1 MPGVHVAGPHMTDV
15 QQILCPKCHKPNLRR
30 ARFCQH
36 CGHDVILNNA
46 GPRYYITRVIKE
58 GGQGAVFEA
67 IGDDDRTYAIKQ
79 MLDRFTD
86 PRERDEAIARF
97 EAEAKILERLRHPS
111 IPRVYADFKDEGYH
125 YLAMDFVRGSDLEDI
140 IRRERFIPEERALR
154 WADQICDVLEY
165 LHQQKPPIIFRD
177 IKPSNV
183 MIEPDGNVKLIDFG
197 IAKVF
202 QPSQRGTQ
210 IGTPGY
216 APPEQYQGIATP
228 ESDIFSLGATLHHML
243 TGRDPRDEPPFSFP
257 PVYALR
263 PNVSKRTSDAIMK
276 ALKMKPEERYRSV
289 AEFRQALLP
298 ERAPAQVRV
307 VPATQALPA
316 SAQVAAPATP
326 QPVAAAAAPSVPQ
339 PTVPPASRVT
349 PVTPPLAA
357 PPSASPVAPVQKPA
371 APVQKPAAP
380 AKKQRSPGLGAVL
393 FVLVVIALLAAT
405 IALAFPD
412 LAARAIQSIP
422 ALATPTPQRL
432 IQQPFMV
439 ENIEVVV
446 PPGGDVRQ
454 AFVLAYT
461 RAVQEQFGPQARI
474 NTSVPLSYV
483 GGEPEKISEDAN
495 GTKYRAS
502 ISGFILVPVTP

>member
-1 MPGVHVAGPHMTDV
+1 MMPVAFSAGLPMTDV

-30 ARFCQH
+30 ARYCQH

-67 IGDDDRTYAIKQ
+67 IGDDGRIYAIKQ

-97 EAEAKILERLRHPS
+97 EAEAKILERLRHPR
-111 IPRVYADFKDEGYH
+111 IPRIYVDFKDEGYH

-140 IRRERFIPEERALR
+140 IRRERYIPEERALR

-177 IKPSNV
+177 LKPSNI
-183 MIEPDGNVKLIDFG
+183 MIEPDGNIKLIDFG
-197 IAKVF
+197 IAKVL

-263 PNVSKRTSDAIMK
+263 PNISKRTSDAIQK
-276 ALKMKPEERYRSV
+276 ALQMKPEDRYKSV
-289 AEFRQALLP
+289 AEFRRALLP
-298 ERAPAQVRV
+298 EHAPAQVRV
-307 VPATQALPA
+307 VPATRAIP
-316 SAQVAAPATP
+316 AQVASSAPP
-326 QPVAAAAAPSVPQ
+326 QPVATAAAPSGSAPSPKHVTPVVPQ
-339 PTVPPASRVT
+339 PASVP
-349 PVTPPLAA
+349 AA
-357 PPSASPVAPVQKPA
+357 KPGAQPA
-371 APVQKPAAP
+371 APQKAR
-380 AKKQRSPGLGAVL
+380 RSRGFGNVVL
-393 FVLVVIALLAAT
+393 VLVVLALLAAT
-405 IALAFPD
+405 VALAFPD
-412 LAARAIQSIP
+412 LTMRVLQDVP
-422 ALATPTPQRL
+422 GLVTPTPLRL
-432 IQQPFMV
+432 IQQPFTA
-439 ENIEVVV
+439 ENIEVIV
-446 PPGGDVRQ
+446 PPDGDVRQ
-454 AFVLAYT
+454 AFVAAYT
-461 RAVQEQFGPQARI
+461 RIVQEQFGPEARI
-474 NTSVPLSYV
+474 HTSVPLSYI
-483 GGEPEKISEDAN
+483 GGEPVKIGEDAS
-495 GTKYRAS
+495 GVKYRAS
-502 ISGFILVPVTP
+502 MTGFILVPERVTP

>member
-1 MPGVHVAGPHMTDV
+1 MPVASSAGLPMTDV

-67 IGDDDRTYAIKQ
+67 IGDDGRIYAIKQ

-97 EAEAKILERLRHPS
+97 EAEAKILERLRHPR

-140 IRRERFIPEERALR
+140 IRRERYIPEERALQ

-177 IKPSNV
+177 MKPSNI

-197 IAKVF
+197 IAKVL

-263 PNVSKRTSDAIMK
+263 PNISKRTSDAIQK
-276 ALKMKPEERYRSV
+276 ALQMKPEDRYKSV
-289 AEFRQALLP
+289 AEFRRALLP

-307 VPATQALPA
+307 VPATQAIP
-316 SAQVAAPATP
+316 AQVAASAPS
-326 QPVAAAAAPSVPQ
+326 QPVATTAAPSGSVAP
-339 PTVPPASRVT
+339 SSKRVT
-349 PVTPPLAA
+349 PVVPPPPASVPAAKPGAQPPA
-357 PPSASPVAPVQKPA
+357 PPKAR
-371 APVQKPAAP
+371 
-380 AKKQRSPGLGAVL
+380 RSRGFGNVV
-393 FVLVVIALLAAT
+393 FVLIVLALLAAT
-405 IALAFPD
+405 LALAFPD
-412 LAARAIQSIP
+412 LTARVLQNIP

-432 IQQPFMV
+432 IQQPFTV
-439 ENIEVVV
+439 ENIEVIV
-446 PPGGDVRQ
+446 PSGGDVRQ
-454 AFVLAYT
+454 AFVAAYT
-461 RAVQEQFGPQARI
+461 RIVQEQFGPEARI
-474 NTSVPLSYV
+474 LESVPLSYS
-483 GGEPEKISEDAN
+483 GGEPVKIGEDAS
-495 GTKYRAS
+495 GVKYRAS
-502 ISGFILVPVTP
+502 MTGFVLVPAPTTP

>member
-1 MPGVHVAGPHMTDV
+1 MIDP

-36 CGHDVILNNA
+36 CGHDVVLNNA

-67 IGDDDRTYAIKQ
+67 IDDSGRIYAVKQ

-97 EAEAKILERLRHPS
+97 EAEAKILERLRHPR

-140 IRRERFIPEERALR
+140 IRRERFIPEERALQ

-183 MIEPDGNVKLIDFG
+183 MIDPDGNVKLIDFG

-263 PNVSKRTSDAIMK
+263 PNISKRTSDAIMK

-289 AEFRQALLP
+289 AEFRRALLP
-298 ERAPAQVRV
+298 EPPQVRV
-307 VPATQALPA
+307 VPATQALPTP
-316 SAQVAAPATP
+316 AQVAAPQPATVSAASAPAVPQSSIPPTTRATP
-326 QPVAAAAAPSVPQ
+326 QQAAAPPAQ
-339 PTVPPASRVT
+339 KPKPPAKAR
-349 PVTPPLAA
+349 
-357 PPSASPVAPVQKPA
+357 
-371 APVQKPAAP
+371 
-380 AKKQRSPGLGAVL
+380 RSLGFGTVL
-393 FVLVVIALLAAT
+393 FVLVIIALLTAT
-405 IALAFPD
+405 VALAFPD
-412 LAARAIQSIP
+412 FTARAIRSIP
-422 ALATPTPQRL
+422 ALMTPTPQRL
-432 IQQPFMV
+432 IQQPFTV
-439 ENIEVVV
+439 ENIEVIV
-446 PPGGDVRQ
+446 PPDGDVRQ
-454 AFVLAYT
+454 AFVAAYT
-461 RAVQEQFGPQARI
+461 RAVHEQFGPQARI
-474 NTSVPLSYV
+474 NTSVPLSYI
-483 GGEPEKISEDAN
+483 GGEPQKIAEDAN
-495 GTKYRAS
+495 GVKYRAS
-502 ISGFILVPVTP
+502 ITGFILVPATP

>member
-1 MPGVHVAGPHMTDV
+1 MPGVHVAGPHMTDI

-67 IGDDDRTYAIKQ
+67 IGDDGHVYAVKQ

-97 EAEAKILERLRHPS
+97 EAEAKILERLRHPR

-177 IKPSNV
+177 IKPSNI

-316 SAQVAAPATP
+316 QVAAPATP
-326 QPVAAAAAPSVPQ
+326 QPVAASAAPSAPQ
-339 PTVPPASRVT
+339 PAAPPTSRGA
-349 PVTPPLAA
+349 PVTPPSAA
-357 PPSASPVAPVQKPA
+357 PSSASAA
-371 APVQKPAAP
+371 APAQKPAAP
-380 AKKQRSPGLGAVL
+380 AKKRRSFGVGTVL
-393 FVLVVIALLAAT
+393 FVLVVIALLSAT
-405 IALAFPD
+405 VALAFPD
-412 LAARAIQSIP
+412 LTARAIRSIP

-432 IQQPFMV
+432 IQKPFTL
-439 ENIEVVV
+439 ENVEVVV
-446 PPGGDVRQ
+446 PPGKDVRQ
-454 AFVLAYT
+454 AFIDVYT
-461 RAVQEQFGPQARI
+461 RAVQEQFGPQAQVLVSSPPTYI
-474 NTSVPLSYV
+474 
-483 GGEPEKISEDAN
+483 GGEPAKISEDAN
-495 GTKYRAS
+495 GAKYRAS
-502 ISGFILVPVTP
+502 ITGFILVPATP

>member
-1 MPGVHVAGPHMTDV
+1 MTDV

-67 IGDDDRTYAIKQ
+67 IGDDGRIYAVKQ

-86 PRERDEAIARF
+86 PRERDEAVARF
-97 EAEAKILERLRHPS
+97 EAEAKILERLRHPR

-140 IRRERFIPEERALR
+140 IRRERFIPEERALQ

-165 LHQQKPPIIFRD
+165 LHSQKPPIIFRD
-177 IKPSNV
+177 IKPSNI

-197 IAKVF
+197 IAKVL

-263 PNVSKRTSDAIMK
+263 PTVSKRTSDAIMK

-289 AEFRQALLP
+289 AEFRRALLP
-298 ERAPAQVRV
+298 EPAPAQVRV
-307 VPATQALPA
+307 VPATQAIPA
-316 SAQVAAPATP
+316 PAQVAAPAAP
-326 QPVAAAAAPSVPQ
+326 QPVSASAAPAASQ
-339 PTVPPASRVT
+339 P
-349 PVTPPLAA
+349 AA
-357 PPSASPVAPVQKPA
+357 PPTTRAPQGMPSPVPAPAQKPA
-371 APVQKPAAP
+371 APPKARRASGFGT
-380 AKKQRSPGLGAVL
+380 AL
-393 FVLVVIALLAAT
+393 FVLVVVALLAAT

-432 IQQPFMV
+432 IQMPFTV
-439 ENIEVVV
+439 ENLEVIV

-454 AFVLAYT
+454 AFVVAYT
-461 RAVQEQFGPQARI
+461 RAVQERFGPQAQVLVSSPPTYI
-474 NTSVPLSYV
+474 
-483 GGEPEKISEDAN
+483 GGEPEKISEEAN

-502 ISGFILVPVTP
+502 ITGFILVPATP

>member
-1 MPGVHVAGPHMTDV
+1 MMPGAHVAGPHMTDV

-67 IGDDDRTYAIKQ
+67 IGDDGRTYAIKQ

-97 EAEAKILERLRHPS
+97 EAEAKILERLRHPR

-177 IKPSNV
+177 IKPSNI

-197 IAKVF
+197 IVKAL

-289 AEFRQALLP
+289 AEFRRALLP
-298 ERAPAQVRV
+298 ERAPAQ
-307 VPATQALPA
+307 
-316 SAQVAAPATP
+316 
-326 QPVAAAAAPSVPQ
+326 
-339 PTVPPASRVT
+339 
-349 PVTPPLAA
+349 
-357 PPSASPVAPVQKPA
+357 
-371 APVQKPAAP
+371 
-380 AKKQRSPGLGAVL
+380 
-393 FVLVVIALLAAT
+393 
-405 IALAFPD
+405 
-412 LAARAIQSIP
+412 AR
-422 ALATPTPQRL
+422 
-432 IQQPFMV
+432 
-439 ENIEVVV
+439 
-446 PPGGDVRQ
+446 
-454 AFVLAYT
+454 
-461 RAVQEQFGPQARI
+461 
-474 NTSVPLSYV
+474 
-483 GGEPEKISEDAN
+483 
-495 GTKYRAS
+495 
-502 ISGFILVPVTP
+502 

>member
-1 MPGVHVAGPHMTDV
+1 MMSATGLPMTDV

-36 CGHDVILNNA
+36 CGHDVILNNV

-67 IGDDDRTYAIKQ
+67 IGDDGRIYAVKQ

-86 PRERDEAIARF
+86 PHERDEAIARF
-97 EAEAKILERLRHPS
+97 EAEANMLEQLSHPR

-165 LHQQKPPIIFRD
+165 LHQQQPPIIFRD
-177 IKPSNV
+177 IKPSNI

-197 IAKVF
+197 IAKVL

-216 APPEQYQGIATP
+216 APPEQYQGIASP

-263 PNVSKRTSDAIMK
+263 PSVSKRTSDAIMK

-289 AEFRQALLP
+289 AEFRRALLP
-298 ERAPAQVRV
+298 ARAPAQVRV

-316 SAQVAAPATP
+316 QVAAPSTP
-326 QPVAAAAAPSVPQ
+326 QPVAAPVASPTVQPTAAPTVRAASGAPPAAAQPS
-339 PTVPPASRVT
+339 PPAAT
-349 PVTPPLAA
+349 PA
-357 PPSASPVAPVQKPA
+357 PKPA
-371 APVQKPAAP
+371 ASQKAR
-380 AKKQRSPGLGAVL
+380 RSFGLGRIL
-393 FVLVVIALLAAT
+393 FVLIVIALLVAT
-405 IALAFPD
+405 VALAFPD
-412 LAARAIQSIP
+412 LAARAIQSVP
-422 ALATPTPQRL
+422 ALATPTPQRF
-432 IQQPFMV
+432 IQQPFTV

-446 PPGGDVRQ
+446 PSNEDVHK
-454 AFVLAYT
+454 AFVVAYT
-461 RAVQEQFGPQARI
+461 RVVQEQFGSQARI
-474 NTSVPLSYV
+474 NTNVPLSFV
-483 GGEPEKISEDAN
+483 GGEPQKIAEDAS
-495 GTKYRAS
+495 GVKYRAS
-502 ISGFILVPVTP
+502 VTGFILVPATP

>member
-1 MPGVHVAGPHMTDV
+1 MTNV

-67 IGDDDRTYAIKQ
+67 IDDNGRIYAIKQ

-86 PRERDEAIARF
+86 PRERDEAVARF
-97 EAEAKILERLRHPS
+97 EAEAKILEQLRHPR
-111 IPRVYADFKDEGYH
+111 IPRVYADFKDEGCH
-125 YLAMDFVRGSDLEDI
+125 YLAMDFVHGSDLEDI

-165 LHQQKPPIIFRD
+165 LHRQNPPIIFRD
-177 IKPSNV
+177 IKPSNI
-183 MIEPDGNVKLIDFG
+183 MIEPDDNVKLIDFG

-202 QPSQRGTQ
+202 QPLQRGTQ

-289 AEFRQALLP
+289 AEFRRALLP
-298 ERAPAQVRV
+298 DHAPAQVRV
-307 VPATQALPA
+307 VPATQALPT
-316 SAQVAAPATP
+316 SAQVAAPAAP
-326 QPVAAAAAPSVPQ
+326 QPVSSSTPPAAPQSAAPPTIRAPQAAPSSA
-339 PTVPPASRVT
+339 PAT
-349 PVTPPLAA
+349 
-357 PPSASPVAPVQKPA
+357 APVQKPG
-371 APVQKPAAP
+371 APPKAR
-380 AKKQRSPGLGAVL
+380 RSSRLGTAL
-393 FVLVVIALLAAT
+393 FIFVVIALLAAT
-405 IALAFPD
+405 VALAFPD

-432 IQQPFMV
+432 IQQQFTV

-446 PPGGDVRQ
+446 QHGSDVEQ

-461 RAVQEQFGPQARI
+461 RAVQERFGPQARI

-483 GGEPEKISEDAN
+483 GGEPQKIAEDAS
-495 GTKYRAS
+495 GVKYRAS
-502 ISGFILVPVTP
+502 ITGFILVPATP

>member
-1 MPGVHVAGPHMTDV
+1 MMPVARSAGLPMTDV

-46 GPRYYITRVIKE
+46 GPRYYITRIIKE

-67 IGDDDRTYAIKQ
+67 IGDDGQIYAIKQ

-97 EAEAKILERLRHPS
+97 EAEAKILERLRHPR
-111 IPRVYADFKDEGYH
+111 IPRVYVDFKDEGYH

-140 IRRERFIPEERALR
+140 IRRERYIPEERALQ

-177 IKPSNV
+177 MKPSNI

-197 IAKVF
+197 IAKAL

-243 TGRDPRDEPPFSFP
+243 TGRDPRDQPPFSFP

-263 PNVSKRTSDAIMK
+263 PNISKRTSDAIQK
-276 ALKMKPEERYRSV
+276 ALQMKPEDRYRSV
-289 AEFRQALLP
+289 AEFRRALLP

-307 VPATQALPA
+307 VPATQAIP
-316 SAQVAAPATP
+316 AQVAAPAP
-326 QPVAAAAAPSVPQ
+326 QPVAATAAPS
-339 PTVPPASRVT
+339 ASTGSAQKRVT
-349 PVTPPLAA
+349 PVVPP
-357 PPSASPVAPVQKPA
+357 APVPAAKPGAQPA
-371 APVQKPAAP
+371 APQ
-380 AKKQRSPGLGAVL
+380 QRMRRSRGFGYVV
-393 FVLVVIALLAAT
+393 FVLIILALLAAT
-405 IALAFPD
+405 VALAFPD
-412 LAARAIQSIP
+412 LTARVLQHVP
-422 ALATPTPQRL
+422 ALATPTPQRFV
-432 IQQPFMV
+432 QQPFTA
-439 ENIEVVV
+439 ENIEVIV
-446 PPGGDVRQ
+446 PPDGDVRQ
-454 AFVLAYT
+454 AFVAAYT
-461 RAVQEQFGPQARI
+461 RIVREQFGPEARI
-474 NTSVPLSYV
+474 LTSAPLSYI
-483 GGEPEKISEDAN
+483 GGEPVKIGEDA
-495 GTKYRAS
+495 GGVKYRAS
-502 ISGFILVPVTP
+502 VTGFILVPEMGAP

>member
-1 MPGVHVAGPHMTDV
+1 MPAAHVTGLHMTDV

-67 IGDDDRTYAIKQ
+67 IGDDGRIYAVKQ

-86 PRERDEAIARF
+86 PRERDEAVARF
-97 EAEAKILERLRHPS
+97 EAEAKILERLRHPR

-140 IRRERFIPEERALR
+140 IRRERFIPEERALQ

-165 LHQQKPPIIFRD
+165 LHSQKPPIIFRD
-177 IKPSNV
+177 IKPSNI

-197 IAKVF
+197 IAKVL
-202 QPSQRGTQ
+202 QPAQRGTQ

-263 PNVSKRTSDAIMK
+263 PTVSKRTSDAIMK

-289 AEFRQALLP
+289 AEFRRALLP
-298 ERAPAQVRV
+298 EPAPAQVRV
-307 VPATQALPA
+307 VPATQAIPA
-316 SAQVAAPATP
+316 PAQVAAPAEP
-326 QPVAAAAAPSVPQ
+326 QPVPASAAPTASQ
-339 PTVPPASRVT
+339 P
-349 PVTPPLAA
+349 AA
-357 PPSASPVAPVQKPA
+357 PPTTRAPQRMPSPAPAPAQKPA
-371 APVQKPAAP
+371 APPKAR
-380 AKKQRSPGLGAVL
+380 RSSRFGTML
-393 FVLVVIALLAAT
+393 FVLVVIALLTAT
-405 IALAFPD
+405 VALAFPD

-432 IQQPFMV
+432 IQMPFTV
-439 ENIEVVV
+439 ENIEVIV
-446 PPGGDVRQ
+446 PPDGDVRQ
-454 AFVLAYT
+454 AFVAAYT
-461 RAVQEQFGPQARI
+461 RAVQEQFGLQARI

-483 GGEPEKISEDAN
+483 GGEPEKIAEDAN

-502 ISGFILVPVTP
+502 ITGFILVPATP

>member
-1 MPGVHVAGPHMTDV
+1 MMPVAFSAGLPMTDV

-30 ARFCQH
+30 ARYCQH

-67 IGDDDRTYAIKQ
+67 IGDDGRIYAIKQ

-97 EAEAKILERLRHPS
+97 EAEAKILERLRHPR
-111 IPRVYADFKDEGYH
+111 IPRIYVDFKDEGYH

-140 IRRERFIPEERALR
+140 IRRERYIPEERALR

-177 IKPSNV
+177 LKPSNI
-183 MIEPDGNVKLIDFG
+183 MIEPDGNIKLIDFG
-197 IAKVF
+197 IAKVL

-263 PNVSKRTSDAIMK
+263 PNISKRTSDAIQK
-276 ALKMKPEERYRSV
+276 ALQMKPEDRYKSV
-289 AEFRQALLP
+289 AEFRRALLP
-298 ERAPAQVRV
+298 EHAPAQVRV
-307 VPATQALPA
+307 VPATRAIP
-316 SAQVAAPATP
+316 AQVASSAPP
-326 QPVAAAAAPSVPQ
+326 QPVATAAAPSGSAPSPKHVTPVVPQ
-339 PTVPPASRVT
+339 PASVP
-349 PVTPPLAA
+349 AA
-357 PPSASPVAPVQKPA
+357 KPGAQPA
-371 APVQKPAAP
+371 APQKAR
-380 AKKQRSPGLGAVL
+380 RSRGFGNVVL
-393 FVLVVIALLAAT
+393 VLVVLALLAAT
-405 IALAFPD
+405 VALAFPD
-412 LAARAIQSIP
+412 LTMRVLQNVP
-422 ALATPTPQRL
+422 GLVTPTPLRL
-432 IQQPFMV
+432 IQQPFTA
-439 ENIEVVV
+439 ENIEVIV
-446 PPGGDVRQ
+446 PPDGDVRQ
-454 AFVLAYT
+454 AFVAAYT
-461 RAVQEQFGPQARI
+461 RIVQEQFGPEARI
-474 NTSVPLSYV
+474 HTSVPLSYI
-483 GGEPEKISEDAN
+483 GGEPVKIGEDAS
-495 GTKYRAS
+495 GVKYRAS
-502 ISGFILVPVTP
+502 MTGFILVPERVTP

>member
-1 MPGVHVAGPHMTDV
+1 MPGAHVAGPHMTDV

-67 IGDDDRTYAIKQ
+67 IGDDGRIYAVKQ

-97 EAEAKILERLRHPS
+97 EAEAKILERLRHPR

-263 PNVSKRTSDAIMK
+263 PNISKRTSDAIMK

-298 ERAPAQVRV
+298 ERTPAQVRV

-316 SAQVAAPATP
+316 PAQVAAPATP
-326 QPVAAAAAPSVPQ
+326 QPVAAAAAPSAPQ
-339 PTVPPASRVT
+339 PTAPPTSRVT
-349 PVTPPLAA
+349 PVTPP
-357 PPSASPVAPVQKPA
+357 SASAVAPA
-371 APVQKPAAP
+371 QKPAAP
-380 AKKQRSPGLGAVL
+380 AQKPAVPAKKRRSPGFGTML

-405 IALAFPD
+405 VALAFPD
-412 LAARAIQSIP
+412 LAARAIRSIP

-432 IQQPFMV
+432 IQQPFTV

-483 GGEPEKISEDAN
+483 GGEPQKIAEDAN

-502 ISGFILVPVTP
+502 ISGFILVPATP

>member
-1 MPGVHVAGPHMTDV
+1 MLVAHVAGPHMTDV

-67 IGDDDRTYAIKQ
+67 IGDDGRVYAVKQ

-86 PRERDEAIARF
+86 PRERDEAVARF
-97 EAEAKILERLRHPS
+97 EAEAKILERLRHPR

-165 LHQQKPPIIFRD
+165 LHSQKPPIIFRD
-177 IKPSNV
+177 IKPSNI

-197 IAKVF
+197 IAKVL

-289 AEFRQALLP
+289 AEFRRALLP
-298 ERAPAQVRV
+298 EPAPAQVRV
-307 VPATQALPA
+307 VPATQALPTP
-316 SAQVAAPATP
+316 AQVAASAAP
-326 QPVAAAAAPSVPQ
+326 QPAPASAAPAALQ
-339 PTVPPASRVT
+339 P
-349 PVTPPLAA
+349 AA
-357 PPSASPVAPVQKPA
+357 PPTSRAPQAMPSPAPAPAQKPA
-371 APVQKPAAP
+371 APQKVR
-380 AKKQRSPGLGAVL
+380 RSPRFGTAL
-393 FVLVVIALLAAT
+393 FVLVIIALLAAT
-405 IALAFPD
+405 VALAFPD
-412 LAARAIQSIP
+412 LAARAVQSIP

-432 IQQPFMV
+432 IQKPFTV
-439 ENIEVVV
+439 ENIEVIV

-454 AFVLAYT
+454 AFVAAYT
-461 RAVQEQFGPQARI
+461 RAVQEQFGPEARI

-483 GGEPEKISEDAN
+483 GGEPEKIAEDAN

-502 ISGFILVPVTP
+502 ITGFILVPATP

>member
-1 MPGVHVAGPHMTDV
+1 MPVAFSAGLPMTDV

-30 ARFCQH
+30 ARYCQH

-67 IGDDDRTYAIKQ
+67 IGDDGRIYAIKQ

-97 EAEAKILERLRHPS
+97 EAEAKILERLRHPR
-111 IPRVYADFKDEGYH
+111 IPRIYVDFKDEGYH

-140 IRRERFIPEERALR
+140 IRRERYIPEERALR

-177 IKPSNV
+177 LKPSNI
-183 MIEPDGNVKLIDFG
+183 MIEPDGNIKLIDFG
-197 IAKVF
+197 IAKVL

-263 PNVSKRTSDAIMK
+263 PNISKRTSDAIQK
-276 ALKMKPEERYRSV
+276 ALQMKPEDRYKSV
-289 AEFRQALLP
+289 AEFRRALLP
-298 ERAPAQVRV
+298 EHAPAQVRV
-307 VPATQALPA
+307 VPATRAIP
-316 SAQVAAPATP
+316 AQVASSAPP
-326 QPVAAAAAPSVPQ
+326 QPVATAAAPSGSAPSPKHVTPVVPQ
-339 PTVPPASRVT
+339 PASVP
-349 PVTPPLAA
+349 AA
-357 PPSASPVAPVQKPA
+357 KPGAQPA
-371 APVQKPAAP
+371 APQKAR
-380 AKKQRSPGLGAVL
+380 RSRGFGNVVL
-393 FVLVVIALLAAT
+393 VLVVLALLAAT
-405 IALAFPD
+405 VALAFPD
-412 LAARAIQSIP
+412 LTMRVLQNVP
-422 ALATPTPQRL
+422 GLVTPTPLRL
-432 IQQPFMV
+432 IQQPFTA
-439 ENIEVVV
+439 ENIEVIV
-446 PPGGDVRQ
+446 PPDGDVRQ
-454 AFVLAYT
+454 AFVAAYT
-461 RAVQEQFGPQARI
+461 RIVQEQFGPEARI
-474 NTSVPLSYV
+474 HTSVPLSYI
-483 GGEPEKISEDAN
+483 GGEPVKIGEDAS
-495 GTKYRAS
+495 GVKYRAS
-502 ISGFILVPVTP
+502 MTGFILVPERVTP